1 MRYAPFIG
9 SKVRITRL
17 VEKDERIMGV
27 AYFSFY
33 AELNDFLPRHKR
45 EVSICHNFTERAS
58 VKDVIESF
66 GVPHPEVHSI
76 EVNSKFVDFT
86 YVVQD
91 EDNIKVYPISLGTTV
106 KPSVSV
112 QPQPETYNFVLDIHL
127 GKLAN
132 SLRLLGFDTL
142 YRNDYE
148 DKELARVSSSE
159 NRILL
164 TRDKGLLMRSIV
176 VYGYYVR
183 QTDPNKQIVELIQ
196 RFNLLKH
203 VAPFRRCIRC
213 NGLLSQ
219 VNKELVI
226 SEIPETVKKLNDEF
240 HRCQNC
246 HQVYWKGSH
255 YDKLHSF
262 IDEILNQSSSFIN

>member
-1 MRYAPFIG
+1 MA
-9 SKVRITRL
+9 
-17 VEKDERIMGV
+17 V
-27 AYFSFY
+27 AVFCFY

-45 EVSICHNFTERAS
+45 GVNISHEFTERAS

-66 GVPHPEVHSI
+66 GVPHPEVYSI
-76 EVNSKFVDFT
+76 EVNSSFVDFT
-86 YVVQD
+86 YIVQD
-91 EDNIKVYPISLGTTV
+91 KDSINIYPISVSATV
-106 KPSVSV
+106 KPSVVV
-112 QPQPETYNFVLDIHL
+112 QPQPDIHSFVLDIHL

-176 VYGYYVR
+176 VSGYYVR

-203 VAPFRRCIRC
+203 MAPFRRCIRC

-219 VNKELVI
+219 VNKESVI
-226 SEIPETVKKLNDEF
+226 EEIPESVKKLNHEF
-240 HRCQNC
+240 HRCLSCSQI
-246 HQVYWKGSH
+246 YWKGSH

-262 IDEILNQSSSFIN
+262 IDEILSKVNAEC

>member
-1 MRYAPFIG
+1 MA
-9 SKVRITRL
+9 
-17 VEKDERIMGV
+17 V
-27 AYFSFY
+27 AYFCFY

-45 EVSICHNFTERAS
+45 QVSISHNFTERAS

-66 GVPHPEVHSI
+66 GVPHPEVYSI
-76 EVNSKFVDFT
+76 EVNSNFVDFT
-86 YVVQD
+86 YIVQD
-91 EDNIKVYPISLGTTV
+91 KDNINVYPISVCATV

-112 QPQPETYNFVLDIHL
+112 QLQPEVYNFVLDIHL

-164 TRDKGLLMRSIV
+164 TRDKGLLMRGIV
-176 VYGYYVR
+176 VCGYYVR
-183 QTDPNKQIVELIQ
+183 ETDPNKQIVELIQ
-196 RFNLLKH
+196 RFNLFKH

-226 SEIPETVKKLNDEF
+226 SEIPESVKKLNHEF

-255 YDKLHSF
+255 YDQLHSF
-262 IDEILNQSSSFIN
+262 IDGILSKVS

>member
-1 MRYAPFIG
+1 MA
-9 SKVRITRL
+9 
-17 VEKDERIMGV
+17 V
-27 AYFSFY
+27 AFFCFY
-33 AELNDFLPRHKR
+33 AELNDFLPRQKR
-45 EVSICHNFTERAS
+45 GVSICHEFTERAS
-58 VKDVIESF
+58 VKDMIESF
-66 GVPHPEVHSI
+66 GVPHPEVYSI
-76 EVNSKFVDFT
+76 EVNSNFVDFT
-86 YVVQD
+86 YIVQD
-91 EDNIKVYPISLGTTV
+91 KDNINVYPISASAI

-112 QPQPETYNFVLDIHL
+112 QPQPDIKSFVLDIHL

-164 TRDKGLLMRSIV
+164 TRDKGLLMRSMV

-196 RFNLLKH
+196 RFNLFKH

-213 NGLLSQ
+213 NGMLSQ
-219 VNKELVI
+219 VNKESVI
-226 SEIPETVKKLNDEF
+226 SEIPESVKELNHEF
-240 HRCQNC
+240 HRCLSCSQI
-246 HQVYWKGSH
+246 YWKGSH

-262 IDEILNQSSSFIN
+262 INGILSKAESVEC

>member
-1 MRYAPFIG
+1 M
-9 SKVRITRL
+9 
-17 VEKDERIMGV
+17 
-27 AYFSFY
+27 
-33 AELNDFLPRHKR
+33 
-45 EVSICHNFTERAS
+45 
-58 VKDVIESF
+58 
-66 GVPHPEVHSI
+66 
-76 EVNSKFVDFT
+76 
-86 YVVQD
+86 
-91 EDNIKVYPISLGTTV
+91 
-106 KPSVSV
+106 
-112 QPQPETYNFVLDIHL
+112 PETRGLDEKNFNPEDFEYGDLKFLVFNHL

-164 TRDKGLLMRSIV
+164 TRDKGLLMRGIV

-226 SEIPETVKKLNDEF
+226 SEIPETVKQLNDEF

-255 YDKLHSF
+255 YDQLHSF
-262 IDEILNQSSSFIN
+262 IDRILKDT